1 MESLVASL
9 RKSFNSGITHSLE
22 WRLKQLNAIERLVD
36 ENKDELCQALK
47 HDLNKAEHESSTETR
62 NTNGKGSFKKSS
74 RVASQTP
81 SLDAQ
86 AKIEKLDSIDELSFI
101 PARDQEMTEVD
112 QKLIFLT

>member
-1 MESLVASL
+1 MYINNDFLY
-9 RKSFNSGITHSLE
+9 
-22 WRLKQLNAIERLVD
+22 
-36 ENKDELCQALK
+36 
-47 HDLNKAEHESSTETR
+47 LNKAEHESSTETR

-86 AKIEKLDSIDELSFI
+86 AKIEKLDSNDELSFI

-112 QKLIFLT
+112 QKLIFLTYKFIKEDINNFGVIAFMK